1 MYEQKILC
9 ATDDTEPSEKAVS
22 LAIAWAEM
30 LQQTLTFITVI
41 DGPETRFTVWDQA
54 KIESGDLPVDA
65 PLLDALNRA
74 RQAGLT
80 HLNCVRAA
88 GPDIAQ
94 AIVTYAEKNSY
105 HHIVSGSAGRSGAAR
120 FFKGSVAGDIVV
132 LAHCPV
138 TIAR

>member
-9 ATDDTEPSEKAVS
+9 ATDDTDPSEKAVT
-22 LAIAWAEM
+22 LAIAWAET
-30 LQQTLTFITVI
+30 LKQTLTFLTVT
-41 DGPETRFTVWDQA
+41 DGSEMRFTVWDQA

-65 PLLDALNRA
+65 PLLSALDRA

-94 AIVTYAEKNSY
+94 AIVTYAEKNHY
-105 HHIVSGSAGRSGAAR
+105 HHIIAGSAGRSGTAR